1 MENVFPKVVFS
12 LFGVPVRNTVVSS
25 WITIAIIVAA
35 VWILR
40 RTVPTALEMA
50 IDFLRG
56 TVSDVMGDLPADPY
70 IPFVG
75 TLMLYL
81 LVANNVG
88 VVPLIETPTKD
99 INTPIALAVIV
110 FVAVH
115 VFAVQRKG
123 ALGYLKEFASPL
135 VVLDIIGQVSRT
147 MSLSIRLFGNILAG
161 DIIVAVIFMLVKP
174 IAPLP
179 MIVLGLVTGVLQ
191 AYIFVSIALSAISSA
206 VQPRSPE

>member
-1 MENVFPKVVFS
+1 MDNVFPRVVFS
-12 LFGVPVRNTVVSS
+12 IFGVPVRNTVVSS
-25 WITIAIIVAA
+25 WITIVLILAV

-40 RTVPTALEMA
+40 KTVPVALEMVM
-50 IDFLRG
+50 DFLRS
-56 TVSDVMGDLPADPY
+56 TVSDVMGDIPADPY

-135 VVLDIIGQVSRT
+135 IVLDLIGQVSRT

-206 VQPRSPE
+206 VQPRNPS